1 MFSENL
7 LRVQKETNDN
17 RFEMNK
23 ADTPLVFFCYTKSK
37 SVRYEF
43 PANFRPTQQKSIR
56 RWFAHT
62 QKQIITAEFKVSS
75 SQSVVWMGM

>member
-23 ADTPLVFFCYTKSK
+23 ADTPLVFFLLHQIKISK
-37 SVRYEF
+37 
-43 PANFRPTQQKSIR
+43 IR
-56 RWFAHT
+56 IPRKLSPHT
-62 QKQIITAEFKVSS
+62 TEKH
-75 SQSVVWMGM
+75 